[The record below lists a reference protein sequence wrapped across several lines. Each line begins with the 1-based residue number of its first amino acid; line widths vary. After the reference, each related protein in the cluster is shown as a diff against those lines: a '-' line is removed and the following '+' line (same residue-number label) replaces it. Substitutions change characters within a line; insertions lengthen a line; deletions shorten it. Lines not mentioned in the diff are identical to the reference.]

1 MIINKKINDST
12 HVFKFKKLDQDI
24 LFESWAQVVCPNHKK
39 NTGVANT
46 WAWVSAEHLGTPE
59 LLKSVWKWN
68 KNKFGSWPLWV
79 WWQIERN
86 LDQLWCVCVC
96 KMHGIL
102 IYLTHR

>member
-46 WAWVSAEHLGTPE
+46 
-59 LLKSVWKWN
+59 
-68 KNKFGSWPLWV
+68 
-79 WWQIERN
+79 
-86 LDQLWCVCVC
+86 
-96 KMHGIL
+96 
-102 IYLTHR
+102 